1 MDEYLSVIY
10 QYVHC
15 RLRTVDRLVRDGQQ
29 NCARGRRDRWSHLSL
44 VFNCP
49 PIIFHLS
56 RHSGALWCRST
67 GTNPS
72 PATALTL
79 EGGQH
84 QNQNQVSPTFG
95 VSDDA
100 PRATMVGRWY
110 KGKNTRQGGKGQQLS
125 CVCGEMRTLN
135 ITNIYE
141 SCCMWTFLLY
151 TCIKFMLKGCSIVTS
166 FTRPFYS
173 LLCDLLF
180 HVECMKSK

>member
-1 MDEYLSVIY
+1 MDVYLSVIH
-10 QYVHC
+10 QYVHR

-29 NCARGRRDRWSHLSL
+29 NCARRDWWSHLSL

-56 RHSGALWCRST
+56 RQSGALWCRST

-100 PRATMVGRWY
+100 PRCNHG
-110 KGKNTRQGGKGQQLS
+110 GPLNTKAKTQDKEAVEHILS
-125 CVCGEMRTLN
+125 STTQSKED
-135 ITNIYE
+135 
-141 SCCMWTFLLY
+141 SQD
-151 TCIKFMLKGCSIVTS
+151 
-166 FTRPFYS
+166 S
-173 LLCDLLF
+173 L
-180 HVECMKSK
+180 EAN